1 MIEALH
7 HIAII
12 VSSEKSV
19 DFYKELGF
27 KEKSREVRPKDTLIW
42 MEGFGTTLELFV
54 SPDHPAHVTD
64 PEAFGLRHIAFV
76 VDDLEKTREELKKF
90 NPEPIKEPYHI
101 FFVKDPD
108 GLPLEFRGR

>member
-1 MIEALH
+1 MIKTLH

-19 DFYKELGF
+19 SFYKELGF
-27 KEKSREVRPKDTLIW
+27 VEKSREIRPKDILIW
-42 MEGFGTTLELFV
+42 MEGFGTVLELFIA
-54 SPDHPAHVTD
+54 PDHPERLTN
-64 PEAFGLRHIAFV
+64 PEANGLRHIAFI
-76 VDDLEKTREELKKF
+76 VDNLEETRAALMKF

-108 GLPLEFRGR
+108 GLPLEFRES